1 MTLKQQIYALS
12 DEIDELKKKQKTIEK
27 QWIEQVQ
34 REATKNIGRC
44 FEKDGY
50 LVKIVDVP
58 QVKWGLYNDSFNEYQ
73 YEAVY
78 FFPISG
84 LKKREWLEKDIVRS
98 DTFYIGSKSSMRGVT
113 EMTPEKFRA
122 ELKKWYGDFLCAIQ
136 EDT

>member
-1 MTLKQQIYALS
+1 MTLKQQIYTLS
-12 DEIDELKKKQKTIEK
+12 DEIDELKKKRKAIED
-27 QWIEQVQ
+27 QWIKQVQ
-34 REATKNIGRC
+34 SEAVKNIGRC

-58 QVKWGLYNDSFNEYQ
+58 QIKWGLYNDSFNEYQ

-98 DTFYIGSKSSMRGVT
+98 DTFYIGPNMLGVT
-113 EMTPEKFRA
+113 EMTPEEFRF
-122 ELKKWYGDFLCAIQ
+122 ELEKWYNDFLCAIQ
-136 EDT
+136 EDK